1 MKLEVWRQGRA
12 LDLTAKLGDA
22 SAGKAGAATAAAPA
36 GQGKLGLALRPM
48 EPQEKEAS
56 GGTGGIVIDA
66 VQGPAAAAGVQAGDV
81 LLAIN
86 GRPVVSVEQVREV
99 VAQSGKAVALLIA
112 RGGERI
118 FIPVRVG

>member
-66 VQGPAAAAGVQAGDV
+66 VQGPAAAAGVKAGDV
-81 LLAIN
+81 LLAVN

>member
-1 MKLEVWRQGRA
+1 M
-12 LDLTAKLGDA
+12 
-22 SAGKAGAATAAAPA
+22 
-36 GQGKLGLALRPM
+36 GLALRPM

-66 VQGPAAAAGVQAGDV
+66 VQGPAAAAGVQVGDV